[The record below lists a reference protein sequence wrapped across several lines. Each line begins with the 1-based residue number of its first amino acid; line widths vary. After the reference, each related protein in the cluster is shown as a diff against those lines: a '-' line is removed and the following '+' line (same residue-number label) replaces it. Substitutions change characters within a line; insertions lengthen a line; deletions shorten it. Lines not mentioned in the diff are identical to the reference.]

1 MAVSRRGRGCG
12 GLGAAKPLPPAASP
26 RRRPGPDSGPKPPAN
41 AEKAK
46 QKTQGRRRPAAQ
58 ATRPGFRAEA
68 ASQRRKSKAENSR
81 PPQARRAGSQD
92 QTLGRSHQPTTE
104 KEEENSPPCRAE
116 AVIRRTKSRETV
128 AASCVVTGTRLRAA
142 IRPRMKRKD
151 VSAARRSRLVSARLR
166 VVAHTTAGEMSC
178 MAMPRHGGDKVRW
191 RRGWKKGNPARGVG
205 FPFQKA
211 AQGG

>member
-1 MAVSRRGRGCG
+1 MWGARGCQ
-12 GLGAAKPLPPAASP
+12 APAP
-26 RRRPGPDSGPKPPAN
+26 CRL
-41 AEKAK
+41 
-46 QKTQGRRRPAAQ
+46 AAQ

-92 QTLGRSHQPTTE
+92 QTLGRSRQPTTE
-104 KEEENSPPCRAE
+104 KEDEENSPPCRAE